1 MALHK
6 FLNNF
11 TSGEW
16 TPLLDGRSD
25 LAQYDN
31 ACRTFENFRPMQYG
45 GARFR
50 TGFEFVCPAKF
61 ETKKCRLLPFN
72 FSTATRFV
80 LEFGHQYVRFITNG
94 LPVLTTAKTITALTA
109 ASPGVFTS
117 NAHGF
122 TNGKEIVLD
131 DLEGPTVLNGRR
143 YLVAGATTNTF
154 TLTTKTGTAID
165 TTSLPAYVS
174 GGTARGIYEVATTYD
189 ESDLFGIQFKGINDV
204 IYLTHPDYAPRKLS
218 RVSDTN
224 WVFATVD
231 FSQAPLLDENITAT
245 TLTCS
250 NAAVGTGRTLTA
262 SSSLFSALHV
272 GSLWQISHD
281 QDALVTELMI
291 TATANSTAIR
301 VKGNWAIQTSGTWSA
316 TIKVTRSFDNFATAG
331 ETIRLFSGKQ
341 DRNVSASGTEDE
353 DCHLRLEITY
363 VSHTGSVGPRA
374 WLEAENTTISG
385 LVKITAYTSD
395 TVVTCQ
401 VLTALSSTAATK
413 VWREGAWSDYRGYP
427 RALGLYEQRLY
438 FGGTAAFPTRFWGS
452 KSGDFENFEDGSLD
466 DDGVS
471 FVVAS
476 AESNPIMW
484 MDGLDVLQIG
494 TAGSEIV
501 ARAGSQDEPL
511 TPSNVAVRSQ
521 SSYGSEALQAISVG
535 DAVLFMQRQGRRLRE
550 MAYTI
555 EKDRYVSPDLTLLS
569 EHVTESGINQMAFA
583 RQPDPTLMLI
593 RDDGQLA
600 VLTYNR
606 EQNVTAWARWTTPG
620 SFESVTSVYGS
631 PVDEIWASVK
641 RTINGVTVRN
651 IERMAVEEDAAGTAN
666 LAEVVFVLDT
676 TGSMGSIITSVLTQ
690 ISEIAALYVS
700 KFGRAR
706 FALADYKDETDP
718 FLFDD
723 FMDLDALAIA
733 LATKSAGG
741 GGDGP
746 EDGYGA
752 IKKSM
757 EQASWTLGSAR
768 FAVLF
773 TDVESHERGATEA
786 QALSALQAKG
796 CVFSYGIGT
805 EPTYEDLRSATG
817 GVLVED
823 IDSIANDLLPSV
835 FIPFTEFHLD
845 CASVGTASSNVVS
858 GLHHLEGESV
868 RVVLNSA
875 VMGDYTVTAGAIT
888 LPVGSLGAYAIGLP
902 YTGTIKT
909 MRLDTNLAN
918 GASQGRKRRINEVTF
933 RFHQTQGCKFGKS
946 LTALNEI
953 QFRSWADDPSIG
965 APKFTGEKIVS
976 WPMGYSEDA
985 QVFIV
990 QDQPLPC
997 TLLGLAI
1004 KHDFMGD

>member
-1 MALHK
+1 
-6 FLNNF
+6 
-11 TSGEW
+11 
-16 TPLLDGRSD
+16 
-25 LAQYDN
+25 
-31 ACRTFENFRPMQYG
+31 MQYG
-45 GARFR
+45 GARYR

-61 ETKKCRLLPFN
+61 ETKQCRLLPFN

-80 LEFGHQYVRFITNG
+80 LEFGHQYIRFITNG
-94 LPVLTTAKTITALTA
+94 LPVLTAAKVVTAMTA
-109 ASPGVFTS
+109 ANPAVFTS
-117 NAHGF
+117 TAHGF
-122 TNGKEIVLD
+122 TNGKEVVVD
-131 DLEGPTVLNGRR
+131 DLVGPTVLNGRR
-143 YLVAGATTNTF
+143 FLVAGVTANTF
-154 TLTTKTGTAID
+154 TLTDKFGVAVNGVT
-165 TTSLPAYVS
+165 LPAYVS
-174 GGTARGIYEVATTYD
+174 GGTAAGIYEVTTTYA
-189 ESDLFGIQFKGINDV
+189 EADLFGIQFKGINDV
-204 IYLTHPDYAPRKLS
+204 IYLTHPNYAPRKLS
-218 RVSDTN
+218 RVTDVSWTFGLVAFDS
-224 WVFATVD
+224 V
-231 FSQAPLLDENITAT
+231 PLLDENITAT

-250 NAAVGTGRTLTA
+250 NAAVGTGRTITA

-272 GSLWQISHD
+272 GSVWQVSHD
-281 QDALVTELMI
+281 QDALQTERTL
-291 TATANSTAIR
+291 TSSGNSASIR
-301 VKGNWAIQTSGTWSA
+301 VKGTWSIQTAGTWTA
-316 TIKVTRSFDNFATAG
+316 TIKVVRSFNDFATAG
-331 ETIRLFSGKQ
+331 EVIRLFKGVA
-341 DRNVSASGTEDE
+341 DRNISASGDEDE
-353 DCHLRLEITY
+353 DCHLRLEVTWT
-363 VSHTGSVGPRA
+363 SGSGRV
-374 WLEAENTTISG
+374 WIEAENTTISG

-401 VLTALSSTAATK
+401 VLTALAATTATN

-427 RALGLYEQRLY
+427 RALGLYEQRLF

-494 TAGSEIV
+494 TAGGEVV

-511 TPSNVAVRSQ
+511 TPSNVAVRAQ
-521 SSYGSEALQAISVG
+521 SSYGSDTIQSISVG

-555 EKDRYVSPDLTLLS
+555 EKDRYVAPDLTLLS
-569 EHVTESGINQMAFA
+569 EHVTESGIVQMAFA
-583 RQPDPTLMLI
+583 RQPDPTLMLV

-620 SFESVTSVYGS
+620 YFESITSVYGS

-641 RTINGVTVRN
+641 RTINGQTVRN
-651 IERMAVEEDAAGTAN
+651 IERMAVEEDAAGSAN

-676 TGSMGSIITSVLTQ
+676 TGSMGSIITSVLAQ

-718 FLFDD
+718 FVLDD
-723 FMDLDALAIA
+723 FMDLDALAAA
-733 LATKSAGG
+733 LATKGADG

-757 EQASWTLGSAR
+757 EQVSWTLGSAR

-773 TDVESHERGATEA
+773 TDIESHERGATEA
-786 QALSALQAKG
+786 QALSALQAKN
-796 CVFSYGIGT
+796 CVFSYGIGE
-805 EPTYEDLRSATG
+805 EPTYEGLRTATG

-823 IDSIANDLLPSV
+823 IGSIANDLLPSV

-845 CASVGTASSNVVS
+845 CASVGTASSNVIS

-875 VMGDYTVTAGAIT
+875 VMGDYTVASGAIT

-902 YTGTIKT
+902 YSGTIKT
-909 MRLDTNLAN
+909 MRLDTQLAN
-918 GASQGRKRRINEVTF
+918 GASQGRKRRITEATF
-933 RFHQTQGCKFGKS
+933 RFNQTQGCKFGKS

-965 APKFTGEKIVS
+965 APKFTGEKTVS

-985 QVFIV
+985 VVYVV